1 MNEKSERER
10 AEEWLAKIAA
20 AEKEYQPYYDLIDET
35 RNFYK
40 DAKRPRG
47 GRYNIFWS
55 TIETLKPFLYFKQ
68 PQFYVER
75 QNKSS
80 GKVERAACIIL
91 EKALAWNLA
100 QFDFDSVIKYA
111 RNDFLISGTGLVWE
125 QYKPEFSGVANPVA
139 PKETL
144 QVKSEEK
151 VESIYVDPK
160 DFLTDCTTAGVWEE
174 IGWIAR
180 KIHMDAEEAAGLFET
195 DDIRAKGDIC
205 IYEIWDKKTRRVY
218 WLSKACPAK
227 FLKVSKDVLG
237 VQNFFPC
244 PKPIWATQT
253 NNSVIPV
260 PDYCLIREMLSEL
273 NGINSRMKLT
283 MQALKVSGAYDNSF
297 PELADILSKDVTLVS
312 VNDFAKLRESGGI
325 RGIIDF
331 VPLEQYVSA
340 LEQLARRRQD
350 VISGIFDITGVS
362 DIMRGNSDA
371 NETATAVVKKTN
383 FGTLR
388 NQDRQND
395 MQRFI
400 RDLLRIK
407 AEIICEY
414 FSSEKLVSFLP
425 EELKNEAGLAEAAVQ
440 LLKTEKLRGMM
451 FSVETGNML
460 NQTEEN
466 QATLAA
472 VESIGRMVQEA
483 LMTVSQ
489 QPKLLPLYRSMVE
502 AVVATMPKAR
512 CFETVLEQVFN
523 GIEQEL
529 SAPPPQSTPQPN
541 PLLAIE
547 MQKNALKDK
556 ELNIKAKI
564 EADKMAFANKELEMK
579 SDIKNRQTAVEA
591 QKAVLAAE

>member
-1 MNEKSERER
+1 MNEKTEREQV
-10 AEEWLAKIAA
+10 EEWFKKIAT
-20 AEKEYQPYYDLIDET
+20 AEKEYRPYHELIDET

-40 DAKRPRG
+40 DSGKKRG

-75 QNKSS
+75 QNKSAD
-80 GKVERAACIIL
+80 KVERAACIIL
-91 EKALAWNLA
+91 ERALAWNLA

-125 QYKPEFSGVANPVA
+125 QYKPEFKEVPNPVQ
-139 PKETL
+139 PETE
-144 QVKSEEK
+144 VIIKSEER
-151 VESIYVDPK
+151 VESVYVDPK
-160 DFLTDCTTAGVWEE
+160 DFVTDCSNHGVWEE

-180 KIHMDAEEAAGLFET
+180 KIHINAEEAASTFAISDLKVQGE
-195 DDIRAKGDIC
+195 IC
-205 IYEIWDKKTRRVY
+205 VYEVWDKATRRVY
-218 WLSKACPAK
+218 WISKAYPYR
-227 FLKVSKDVLG
+227 FLKVSDDVLG
-237 VQNFFPC
+237 VQSFFPC

-253 NNSVIPV
+253 NNSLIPT
-260 PDYCLIREMLSEL
+260 PDYCLIKEMLNEL
-273 NGINSRMKLT
+273 NGINTRMRLT

-312 VNDFAKLRESGGI
+312 VSDFSKLRESGGI

-331 VPLEQYVSA
+331 VPLEQYIAA
-340 LEQLARRRQD
+340 LEQLARQRQE
-350 VISGIFDITGVS
+350 VIGSIYEITGVS
-362 DIMRGNSDA
+362 DIMRGNSSGTD
-371 NETATAVVKKTN
+371 TATAVIKKTN

-414 FSSEKLVSFLP
+414 FSEDKLRSFLP
-425 EELKNEAGLAEAAVQ
+425 VEQQQDNQLADAAVK
-440 LLKTEKLRGMM
+440 LLKTEKLRGMI
-451 FSVETGNML
+451 FSVETANVI

-466 QATLAA
+466 QTTLAA
-472 VESIGRMVQEA
+472 VESINTMVREA
-483 LMTVSQ
+483 MMTVSQ
-489 QPKLLPLYRSMVE
+489 QPKLLPLYRSMIE

-512 CFETVLEQVFN
+512 CFETVLENVFN
-523 GIEQEL
+523 SIEQEL
-529 SAPPPQSTPQPN
+529 NAPALPPAQPPQPTTEQII
-541 PLLAIE
+541 A

-556 ELNIKAKI
+556 ELNLKAKI
-564 EADKMAFANKELEMK
+564 EAERLAFADKELETQSLNK
-579 SDIKNRQTAVEA
+579 ARQMEVES
-591 QKAVLAAE
+591 QKHS